1 MILKVFTDG
10 GAKGNPGPA
19 SIGVVF
25 YLDDRK
31 IFQTDKKI
39 GIATNN
45 EAEYQALITA
55 LEEIKKQKQLIDI
68 KKIDFYSDSKL
79 LVNQVNG
86 IYKVKNSKI
95 KEYIIKIRILEN
107 EIKLPISYYHIL
119 REKNQEADK
128 LVNKL

>member
-10 GAKGNPGPA
+10 GAKGNPGSA
-19 SIGVVF
+19 SIGIVF
-25 YLDDRK
+25 YLNGKK
-31 IFQTDKKI
+31 IFQRHKKI
-39 GIATNN
+39 GVATNN

-55 LEEIKKQKQLIDI
+55 LEEIKKQKLTNIN
-68 KKIDFYSDSKL
+68 KIECYSDSKL

-95 KEYIIKIRILEN
+95 REYIMRIRIFEN
-107 EIKLPISYYHIL
+107 EIGLPISYYHIL